1 MTRRRIILLILIIV
15 ASSGAFFY
23 DRSKTLL
30 AGPGSPLGHTV
41 TIRCP
46 DAGLGS
52 GQLYQADVAI
62 RDAEGKT
69 VCQWTDPR
77 GQGSADG
84 LRKMIESMRWTSD
97 FTLSFRSRRN
107 QLIRLSIPR
116 E

>member
-1 MTRRRIILLILIIV
+1 MTRRRIILLVLIIV
-15 ASSGAFFY
+15 ASAGAFFY

-30 AGPGSPLGHTV
+30 EGPESPLGYTV

-52 GQLYQADVAI
+52 GQLYQADIAI
-62 RDAEGKT
+62 LNVEGNT
-69 VCQWTDPR
+69 VSQWKDQR

-84 LRKMIESMRWTSD
+84 LREMIESMRWTSD
-97 FTLSFRSRRN
+97 STLSFRSRPN
-107 QLIRLSIPR
+107 QLIRLSVPR